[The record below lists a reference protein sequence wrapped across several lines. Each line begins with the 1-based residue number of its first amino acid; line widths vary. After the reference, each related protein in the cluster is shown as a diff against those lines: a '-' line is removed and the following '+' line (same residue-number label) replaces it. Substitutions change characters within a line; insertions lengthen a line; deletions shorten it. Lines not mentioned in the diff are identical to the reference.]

1 MSPDDIT
8 PGDWVRFYRD
18 GHMVFGVVAYVR
30 KNERWPYEGMV
41 LTDQGQVAVEH
52 ILEVRHA

>member
-1 MSPDDIT
+1 MNHDDIK

-18 GHMVFGVVAYVR
+18 GCMVIGVVAYVR
-30 KNERWPYEGMV
+30 KNERFPYEMLV